1 MSLNTFGQISGLIL
15 GKFENIWSNMFFIR
29 LSNYSIGVSRVTCTS
44 YIHLQRLYLP
54 FIEVL
59 FNILCEYHV
68 TNSVDALVYITN
80 DNYDG
85 NIDLENIKWS
95 AIR

>member
-1 MSLNTFGQISGLIL
+1 MGLFW
-15 GKFENIWSNMFFIR
+15 GKFENIWSNM
-29 LSNYSIGVSRVTCTS
+29 
-44 YIHLQRLYLP
+44 
-54 FIEVL
+54 
-59 FNILCEYHV
+59 LCEYHV